1 MIRIV
6 FIFLGVSIILISCS
20 KPEAR
25 KPIVRKTSS
34 FIEESVNRNKI
45 LNKVEE
51 DLLRYKMQNDSLH
64 EYINSKNGFWYY
76 FQLRDSLKYKFPV
89 KGDEIV
95 LTYEIKNLQDSI
107 LYSKEEIGIRNYLVD
122 KEELITGLQD
132 GIKLMK
138 EGEIATFL
146 FPSYKAYGYTGYDKI
161 KPNEPLIYT
170 VQIIKINNNKNENA
184 NN

>member
-1 MIRIV
+1 MTMKNIYIYIGIALV
-6 FIFLGVSIILISCS
+6 LISCS
-20 KPEAR
+20 KPEPR

-34 FIEESVNRNKI
+34 FMEESVQRNKL

-51 DLLRYKMQNDSLH
+51 GLLRYKMQNDSIH

-76 FQLRDSLKYKFPV
+76 YELKDSLKSQLPV
-89 KGDEIV
+89 KGDEVIF
-95 LTYEIKNLQDSI
+95 TFEIKNLQDSI
-107 LYSKEEIGIRNYLVD
+107 LYSKEEIGIRNHLVE

-132 GIKLMK
+132 GIKLIK
-138 EGEIATFL
+138 QGEIVTFL

-170 VQIIKINNNKNENA
+170 VQILKIKNNEN
-184 NN
+184 N